1 MSIGGSIAL
10 IALGAILRFAVKRE
24 VDGVNLDLIGMIL
37 MIAGAVAL
45 VIALLTTGNGPPAE
59 TPPG

>member
-1 MSIGGSIAL
+1 MSVGGSIAL
-10 IALGAILRFAVKRE
+10 IALGAILRFAVKRDIE
-24 VDGVNLDLIGMIL
+24 GVNLDLIGTIL

-45 VIALLTTGNGPPAE
+45 VIASLTTGNGPPAD

>member
-1 MSIGGSIAL
+1 MSMGGGIAL
-10 IALGAILRFAVKRE
+10 IAIGAILRFAVKRDI
-24 VDGVNLDLIGMIL
+24 DGVNLDLIGTIL

-45 VIALLTTGNGPPAE
+45 VIALLTTGNGPPPE

>member
-10 IALGAILRFAVKRE
+10 IAIGAILRFAVKRD
-24 VDGVNLDLIGMIL
+24 VDGVNLDLVGTIL

-45 VIALLTTGNGPPAE
+45 VIALLTTGNGPPAD